1 MKLYYSSA
9 SPYAR
14 KVIVVAHELGLDR
27 RIELVPANVVPLKPE
42 PTISKA
48 NPLAKVPTLVTDEGE
63 PLYDSAVITEYL
75 ELLGTSRKVIPPSGP
90 ARWRVKRLEALGDGM
105 TDAGIL
111 CRYEITM
118 RPAEKQSSDWI
129 AGQTAKVNQALD
141 QLEQEAP
148 GFGAEPISAR
158 SPSPA
163 RSAGSSSASR
173 AARCGRGRPKLFAWY
188 DAFCKRPVDGRH
200 RAEGLNP

>member
-14 KVIVVAHELGLDR
+14 KVLVTAHEAGLDK
-27 RIELVPANVVPLKPE
+27 RIELLPASVVPLKPE

-48 NPLAKVPTLVTDEGE
+48 NPLAKVPTLITDDGE
-63 PLYDSAVITEYL
+63 ALYDSGVITEYL
-75 ELLGTSRKVIPPSGP
+75 DTLNPGRKLIPPSGA

-118 RPAEKQSSDWI
+118 RPPEKQSAEWM

-141 QLEQEAP
+141 LLEHEVAS
-148 GFGAEPISAR
+148 FGAEPDVGQIAVACSLGWLEFR
-158 SPSPA
+158 KP
-163 RSAGSSSASR
+163 
-173 AARCGRGRPKLFAWY
+173 CGEIRPGRPKLFAWF
-188 DAFCKRPVDGRH
+188 DAFSKRPSMAATVPK
-200 RAEGLNP
+200 A